1 MTPRVFAVRHLAFED
16 LGLIEPILRDLGHEV
31 RVLHAP
37 LDDLTAVTPGPGDLL
52 IVLGGPIGAY
62 EEARYPFL
70 SAELKMIERALAKGA
85 RVLGIC
91 LGAQL
96 LARVLGARVYPGAV
110 AEIGFAPLTLTSA
123 GRASPLRWLEG
134 VPVLH
139 WHGDSFDLPAGSE
152 RLASTPA
159 YQNQAFRV
167 GRQALGLQFHAEAR
181 PEALESWLVGHA
193 HELAAKRKDLEVLR
207 HDATRFGPAFS
218 AAGSTLLLEWIQDA
232 P

>member
-1 MTPRVFAVRHLAFED
+1 MKPRAFAVQHVVFED
-16 LGLIEPILRDLGHEV
+16 LGLIEPILRDLGREV

-37 LDDLTAVTPGPGDLL
+37 LDDLTAVNPGPGDLL

-70 SAELKMIERALAKGA
+70 SAELKMIERALARDA

-96 LARVLGARVYPGAV
+96 LARVLGARVYLGAV
-110 AEIGFAPLTLTSA
+110 AEIGFAPLTLTPA
-123 GRASPLRWLEG
+123 GRGSSMRWLEG

-139 WHGDSFDLPAGSE
+139 WHGDSFDLPAGSD

-159 YQNQAFRV
+159 YENQAFRV

-193 HELAAKRKDLEVLR
+193 NELAAKKKDLDALR
-207 HDATRFGPAFS
+207 ADAGRFGSSLS
-218 AAGSTLLLEWIQDA
+218 AAGSKFLLEWIQNA

>member
-1 MTPRVFAVRHLAFED
+1 
-16 LGLIEPILRDLGHEV
+16 LRDRDWEICS
-31 RVLHAP
+31 LHAP
-37 LDDLTAVTPGPGDLL
+37 LDNLKAVNPGPGDLL
-52 IVLGGPIGAY
+52 IILGGPIGAY

-70 SAELKMIERALAKGA
+70 NAELKLIERALAQNA
-85 RVLGIC
+85 RVLGVC

-96 LARVLGARVYPGAV
+96 LARVLGARVYPGSV

-123 GRASPLRWLEG
+123 GLASPLRWLES

-139 WHGDSFDLPAGSE
+139 WHGDSFDLPVGSD

-159 YQNQAFRV
+159 YENQAFRM
-167 GRQALGLQFHAEAR
+167 GRQALGLQFHAEAC

-193 HELAAKRKDLEVLR
+193 HELAALRRDLDALR
-207 HDATRFGPAFS
+207 ADTTQFGSALS
-218 AAGSTLLLEWIQDA
+218 AAGSKFLLEWIQAA